1 MDNLKIG
8 IPKEIKNNE
17 KRVAITPAGVA
28 RFVQAGHSV
37 TVEREAGSAAGYPD
51 AAYTAAGAELSDAQ
65 TAWAADMVIKVKEPL
80 PTEYHYFRPDMI
92 LFTYLHL
99 AANREL
105 TLALLKA
112 GVTGIGYETM
122 VGPADD
128 LPALAPMSQVAG
140 RMAVLV
146 GAEYLQAQNGGK
158 GILLTSV
165 PGVPKAHVVVIGG
178 GVVGEN
184 AARTALGLGARVT
197 ILDINAHVLAKL
209 DNEFAGQIETLFST
223 PANLSTV
230 LPTAD
235 LVIGAVLIPGAKAP
249 KLVTEKMVA
258 SMTKG
263 SVVVDIPIDQGGIF
277 ATSDHATDFDHPTY
291 VRHGVIHYAVANIPG
306 AVPRTAT
313 DALTAVTTP
322 AGLTIADHGIAGA
335 AKADNMVFTG
345 INTYRGVLVE
355 HAVAASLG
363 LEDAALAERL

>member
-1 MDNLKIG
+1 MKIG
-8 IPKEIKNNE
+8 IPKELKNNE
-17 KRVAITPAGVA
+17 NRVALTPSGVQS
-28 RFVQAGHSV
+28 FVAAGHPV
-37 TVEREAGSAAGYPD
+37 AVEHDAGFAAGYAD
-51 AAYTAAGAELSDAQ
+51 EAYEAAGATMTDAS
-65 TAWAADMVIKVKEPL
+65 TTWAAEMVIKVKEPL
-80 PTEYHYFRPDMI
+80 PAEYHFFRQGLI
-92 LFTYLHL
+92 LYTYLHL

-146 GAEYLQAQNGGK
+146 GAECLQTQNGGK

-197 ILDINAHVLAKL
+197 VMDINAHVLAKL
-209 DNEFAGQIETLFST
+209 DTDFDGQIETLFST
-223 PANLSTV
+223 PANLSAI

-235 LVIGAVLIPGAKAP
+235 LAIGAVLIPGAKAP
-249 KLVTEKMVA
+249 KIVTEEMVA
-258 SMTKG
+258 SMQPG

-291 VRHGVIHYAVANIPG
+291 VKHGVIHYAVANIPG

-313 DALTAVTTP
+313 EALTAVTTP
-322 AGLTIADHGIAGA
+322 AGLKIASLGLAKA

-345 INTYRGVLVE
+345 INTYQGALVE
-355 HAVAASLG
+355 HAVAQSLDLAEAG
-363 LEDAALAERL
+363 LAERL